1 MFRKV
6 SAAILVI
13 SVIWFAVH
21 ISATVLDGLTDE
33 IEVSDAAVV
42 LGNKVEPSGLPSP
55 RLKSRLDKAISLY
68 ENGFVKYIIVSG
80 GKGND
85 GYDEAFA
92 MRKYLVSKKV
102 PDNFIIEDPKG
113 INSYLTAVNS
123 KQIMREKGFESVII
137 VSQYYHLSRCKLAFG
152 NAGIDNPGSAHPDF
166 FELRDAYSL
175 IREFFGYYY
184 YLFFL

>member
-1 MFRKV
+1 MKKKIFIVCIMFV
-6 SAAILVI
+6 F
-13 SVIWFAVH
+13 WFAVH

-80 GKGND
+80 GKGEE
-85 GYDEAFA
+85 GYDEALV
-92 MRKYLVSKKV
+92 MRKYLVSKNI
-102 PDNFIIEDPKG
+102 PDNFIIEDPEG
-113 INSYLTAVNS
+113 RNSYMTAVNL
-123 KQIMREKGFESVII
+123 KKIMMKKSFGSVII

-152 NAGIDNPGSAHPDF
+152 NAGIDNPGSAHRDF
-166 FELRDAYSL
+166 SNYVTH
-175 IREFFGYYY
+175 IR
-184 YLFFL
+184 

>member
-1 MFRKV
+1 MKRIIFLICITPAV
-6 SAAILVI
+6 
-13 SVIWFAVH
+13 WFAIH

-80 GKGND
+80 GKGEE
-85 GYDEAFA
+85 GYDEALV
-92 MRKYLVSKKV
+92 MGKYLVSKNI
-102 PDNFIIEDPKG
+102 PDNFIIEDPEG
-113 INSYLTAVNS
+113 RNSYMTAVNL
-123 KQIMREKGFESVII
+123 KKIMMKKSFGSVII